1 MYKLITSDLDETL
14 LRADGSISA
23 DNVAAIK
30 AATKMGVKFVPN
42 TGRNFLTVQPLLEQ
56 LGLKQRVNEYVISY
70 NGGAVVENAGNQV
83 IISNALTY
91 DEARKV
97 FATFLEFPNTSVH
110 VYTID
115 QLYIYRLRDDD
126 RRYMQTRGGV
136 TFTEMTTS
144 NFEQFSDQP
153 IMKVIAMNPAEEVR
167 HQMYAAIERNLQ
179 GTVNITYSSGIYVE
193 VNHGGVDKGK
203 AVLDL
208 ASRLGIKADEI
219 MALGDNSNDLAMLKA
234 AGLAVSVANGI
245 PEVKAVA
252 DYVTTAD
259 YENGVAEA
267 IHKFVLD

>member
-14 LRADGSISA
+14 LRADGSISQ
-23 DNVAAIK
+23 DNVTAIK
-30 AATKMGVKFVPN
+30 AATEMGVKFVPN

-56 LGLKQRVNEYVISY
+56 LGLKQQANEYVISY

-83 IISNALTY
+83 IISNSLTY
-91 DEARKV
+91 DEAQEV
-97 FATFLEFPNTSVH
+97 FATFAEFPNTSVH
-110 VYTID
+110 VYTLD

-126 RRYMQTRGGV
+126 RRYMQTRGV
-136 TFTEMTTS
+136 TFTEMTTPD
-144 NFEQFSDQP
+144 FEQFSDQP
-153 IMKVIAMNPAEEVR
+153 IMKVIAMNPDEEVR
-167 HQMYAAIERNLQ
+167 HRMYAAVERNLH

-208 ASRLGIKADEI
+208 AGRLGIKADEI

>member
-126 RRYMQTRGGV
+126 RRYMQTRGV